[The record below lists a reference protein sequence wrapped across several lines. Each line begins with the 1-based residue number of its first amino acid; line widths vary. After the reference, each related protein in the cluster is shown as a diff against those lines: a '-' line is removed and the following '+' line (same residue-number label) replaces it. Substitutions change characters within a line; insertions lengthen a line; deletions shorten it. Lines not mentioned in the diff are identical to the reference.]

1 MDATMM
7 KIAASVVRFG
17 EKASSWFARVSNK
30 SKAAPKG
37 ADDSRGGSEMANKT
51 LVQSTSTGPPSSTD
65 AIPKTKN
72 TEGHATNAD
81 VAVADPVTEA
91 KDANSG
97 EEVDAFV
104 AVVSDV
110 GSVPEPEEP
119 TRAVDGEESKGEEEA

>member
-7 KIAASVVRFG
+7 KIAASMVRFG
-17 EKASSWFARVSNK
+17 EKASSWFTRVSNK

-65 AIPKTKN
+65 DIPKTKN
-72 TEGHATNAD
+72 EDGDATNAH
-81 VAVADPVTEA
+81 VAVADPVAEA
-91 KDANSG
+91 KDAKLG

-104 AVVSDV
+104 AAVSNDR
-110 GSVPEPEEP
+110 SVPEPEESA
-119 TRAVDGEESKGEEEA
+119 RAVDGDESEGEDEA